1 MTEVQK
7 KVKQIPNLIENGK
20 TQPILDYKECL
31 FEKVYVETP
40 VDTDGDGK
48 LDLIAVYI
56 RRPKETLN
64 GYQVPAIYVADPYIM
79 TCNEDWYVPYD
90 VDKNIEVFSEQQIK
104 KAQIVYHEDVKKVTN
119 PEQKRETKG
128 FAKTSFTEEIPLDC
142 ITDWY
147 SYFNSRGYASVF
159 CGGLG
164 TRGSEGL
171 TISGSK
177 EELLAFKAVIDWL
190 NGSCR
195 AFTNKTDNIE
205 IKADWCT
212 GNVAMSGKSYLGTLC
227 IGVATTG
234 VKGLKTIIPE
244 AAISNWYAYDR
255 YYGLNVPPLGWQGDD
270 ITLLSKYCCSRALDE
285 ADYATVKERYEKILE
300 SMESGQDRASGNYNR
315 FWDER
320 NYLNKVNQIKA
331 SVFIVHGLNDWNVKM
346 NQCIPFWNAITAK
359 NIPRRMMLHQGAH
372 IYIHDLEGAG
382 FNDLLHEWIDYWL
395 YGIENGTEETESQ
408 VWVQSNLNQEKWHQS
423 VDWGQNEIQ
432 ILSFPIQG
440 NDKKTWVDDLS
451 LTAFDRTENNEK
463 AWRDEITLGEEAQR
477 YSLKYLWEPHDE
489 LRICGTVNVSFE
501 AAIDKPTAI
510 FSVMLVDYGE
520 EKRLLE
526 TQEVAHKDG
535 IIWGKNTPVAD
546 ELRFTEEKEPS
557 LYRIITRGWMNA
569 QNRTCIWKKETIE
582 EGKFYSY
589 SFDTVPMDY
598 TVKQGHKLGL
608 ILYGIDPE
616 ATERPLLST
625 TITVDEKT
633 IQVKIPCTKIKIA
646 K

>member
-1 MTEVQK
+1 MTQAQN
-7 KVKQIPNLIENGK
+7 KVKQIPNLIKNGK

-48 LDLIAVYI
+48 LDLIAVYL
-56 RRPKETLN
+56 RRPKETLS

-90 VDKNIEVFSEQQIK
+90 VDKNIEAFPEQEIEE
-104 KAQIVYHEDVKKVTN
+104 AQIAYHKEARTVGD
-119 PEQKRETKG
+119 PIHKRETKG
-128 FAKTSFTEEIPLDC
+128 FAEIAPTEEIPLDC

-171 TISGSK
+171 TISGSQ
-177 EELLAFKAVIDWL
+177 EELLAFKSVIDWL
-190 NGSCR
+190 NGRCR

-234 VKGLKTIIPE
+234 VEGLKTIIPE

-270 ITLLSKYCCSRALDE
+270 ITLLSKYCCSRAMDE
-285 ADYATVKERYEKILE
+285 EDYATVKDRYEKILE
-300 SMESGQDRASGNYNR
+300 SMENGQDRTSGNYNR

-320 NYLNKVNQIKA
+320 NYLNKVNEIKA

-346 NQCIPFWNAITAK
+346 NQCIPFWDAIVAE

-372 IYIHDLEGAG
+372 IYIHNLEGAG

-395 YGIENGTEETESQ
+395 YGIENGTAEIESK
-408 VWVQSNLNQEKWHQS
+408 VWVQSNLNQKDWYQS
-423 VDWGQNEIQ
+423 ENWSQKETEIR
-432 ILSFPIQG
+432 SFPIQEKG
-440 NDKKTWVDDLS
+440 KKTWLDDLS
-451 LTAFDRTENNEK
+451 LTAFVRTENNEK
-463 AWRDEITLGEEAQR
+463 AWRDEIALGENAKK
-477 YSLKYLWEPHDE
+477 YSLKYLWEPDEE
-489 LRICGTVNVSFE
+489 LRICGTVNISFE

-510 FSVMLVDYGE
+510 FSAMLVDYGE
-520 EKRLLE
+520 QHRLLE
-526 TQEVAHKDG
+526 TQEVANKDG
-535 IIWGKNTPVAD
+535 IVWGKNTPVAD
-546 ELRFTEEKEPS
+546 EVRFEVEKEPS

-569 QNRTCIWKKETIE
+569 QNRTFNWKKEEIK
-582 EGKFYSY
+582 EGQYYSY
-589 SFDTVPMDY
+589 SFDMVPMDY
-598 TVKQGHKLGL
+598 TIKEGHKIGL

-616 ATERPLLST
+616 ATERPFLST
-625 TITVDEKT
+625 SVTVDEKT
-633 IQVKIPCTKIKIA
+633 IQAKLPCIK
-646 K
+646 